1 VLTTVADQ
9 LKGVEKASILLKSLG
24 SETAAQV
31 FRFLSEEEA
40 ERLASELVRPQ
51 DFSRET
57 IEAVAAEFDRLRRRL
72 K

>member
-1 VLTTVADQ
+1 MLTTVADQ